1 MTPRTYEFALENIS
15 VVYVEGT
22 DRNGSPRKIVRA
34 CVWEHNL
41 NGPNRGNDIRGG
53 IRVTNE
59 SVTLQ
64 SQQGV
69 TETDRWMEP
78 GAWERSESLSDVI
91 AYLWTGN
98 HEQGGLHKKLGVAL
112 KLLTE

>member
-1 MTPRTYEFALENIS
+1 MEGDMPEWYMTPRTSLFAPENIS
-15 VVYVEGT
+15 VVYMEGT
-22 DRNGSPRKIVRA
+22 DCNGSPRKIVRA
-34 CVWEHNL
+34 YVWEHNL
-41 NGPNRGNDIRGG
+41 NGPNRGNDIRGT

-98 HEQGGLHKKLGVAL
+98 HERK
-112 KLLTE
+112 